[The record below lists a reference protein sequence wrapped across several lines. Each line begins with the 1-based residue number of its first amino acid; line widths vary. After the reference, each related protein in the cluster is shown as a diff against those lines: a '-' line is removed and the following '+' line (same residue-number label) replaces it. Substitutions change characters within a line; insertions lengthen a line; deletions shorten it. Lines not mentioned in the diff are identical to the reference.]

1 MRLENKTAIVT
12 GAGRNIGAAIAHAY
26 ANEGA
31 RVAVVD
37 LMGERATA
45 VADAINAAHP
55 DSALAVECDVTSSEA
70 VQAMVAGVVE
80 RWESV
85 DILVNNVGVVDRTN
99 ILELPESE
107 WHRVIATS
115 LTSVFLVTKYVAIRM
130 VEQGHGGRI
139 INIASTSGHRGRD
152 GATAYPA
159 AKGGVLNLTRTLAVQ
174 LGPHNI
180 RVNSITPNRVLT
192 EAEPGAPTRNTKV
205 NNLVGRQGTPQDIAN
220 AAVFM
225 ASDDADF
232 IAGADIL
239 VDGGALAF

>member
-1 MRLENKTAIVT
+1 
-12 GAGRNIGAAIAHAY
+12 
-26 ANEGA
+26 
-31 RVAVVD
+31 
-37 LMGERATA
+37 
-45 VADAINAAHP
+45 
-55 DSALAVECDVTSSEA
+55 
-70 VQAMVAGVVE
+70 
-80 RWESV
+80 
-85 DILVNNVGVVDRTN
+85 
-99 ILELPESE
+99 
-107 WHRVIATS
+107 
-115 LTSVFLVTKYVAIRM
+115 VFLVTKYVAIRM

>member
-12 GAGRNIGAAIAHAY
+12 GAGRNIGEAIARSY

-31 RVAVVD
+31 QVVVVD

-70 VQAMVAGVVE
+70 VQAMVANVIK
-80 RWESV
+80 RWGSV

-99 ILELPESE
+99 ILELPEPE
-107 WHRVIATS
+107 WHRVIATT

-130 VEQGHGGRI
+130 VERGHGGRI

-174 LGPHNI
+174 LGPNNI

-192 EAEPGAPTRNTKV
+192 EAEPGAPTRSTQV
-205 NNLVGRQGTPQDIAN
+205 NNLVGRQGTPQDLAN
-220 AAVFM
+220 VAVFM

-239 VDGGALAF
+239 VDGGLLAL

>member
-12 GAGRNIGAAIAHAY
+12 GSGRNIGEAIAHAY

-37 LMGERATA
+37 LKGERAIVT
-45 VADAINAAHP
+45 ADAINAVHP
-55 DSALAVECDVTSSEA
+55 VSALALECDVTSSEG
-70 VQAMVAGVVE
+70 VQAMLARVVE
-80 RWESV
+80 QWDNV
-85 DILVNNVGVVDRTN
+85 DILVNNVGVVDRTH

-115 LTSVFLVTKYVAIRM
+115 LTSVFLVTKYVAMRM
-130 VEQGHGGRI
+130 VEQGHGGCI

-159 AKGGVLNLTRTLAVQ
+159 AKGGALNLTRTLAVQ

-192 EAEPGAPTRNTKV
+192 EAEPGAPARNTLV
-205 NNLVGRQGTPQDIAN
+205 NNLVGRQGTPHDIAN
-220 AAVFM
+220 VAVFM